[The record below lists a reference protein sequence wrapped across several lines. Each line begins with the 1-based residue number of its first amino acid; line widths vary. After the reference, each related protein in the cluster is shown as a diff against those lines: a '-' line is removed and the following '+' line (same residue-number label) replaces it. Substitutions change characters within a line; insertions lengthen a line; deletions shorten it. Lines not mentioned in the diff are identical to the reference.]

1 MIRVLQVFANLN
13 RGGAE
18 TMIMNYY
25 RAIDKNRVQFDF
37 VSHFNN
43 GAYEDEIKKM
53 GGNIFRIPR
62 FKGYNVLSY
71 LNAWNRF
78 FKNHPEYTIIH
89 VHCFKVAG
97 LILFVAKRN
106 GVKTRIVHSHIAN
119 AQYKYYA
126 KIVFSILNRIAISS
140 ATHLYACGES
150 AGKFLFS
157 NMTFKVLKNAIDSGK
172 FIYDFTKREKIRE
185 GLGIDNN
192 LVIGHVGRFSLQ
204 KNHKFIIEVFE
215 EIYKIN
221 NNARLIL
228 VGTGDKL
235 LNEIKNLVSD
245 KKLNDAVIFT
255 GVRSDIP
262 ELMMAMDVFL
272 FPSLYEGLPVTVIEA
287 QAAGLRTYIS
297 DRITNEVVLTP
308 LVTVLSLHDSPD
320 VWAKE
325 ILKESQEYER
335 RVMSEFIIREGYD
348 IYDSADRLMN
358 FYLNNKI

>member
-53 GGNIFRIPR
+53 GGNIFRMPR

-71 LNAWNRF
+71 LNAWDRF
-78 FKNHPEYTIIH
+78 LKNHPEYAIIH
-89 VHCFKVAG
+89 IHCFKVAG

-106 GVKTRIVHSHIAN
+106 GVKTRIVHSHTSGAN
-119 AQYKYYA
+119 YPIYVQ
-126 KIVFSILNRIAISS
+126 ILFSILNKLSITV
-140 ATHLYACGES
+140 ATHLFACGVN
-150 AGKFLFS
+150 AGKFLYKNEPFS
-157 NMTFKVLKNAIDSGK
+157 IVKNSINSSL
-172 FIYDFTKREKIRE
+172 FIFDKSKRECIRKDFNV
-185 GLGIDNN
+185 GNKFL
-192 LVIGHVGRFSLQ
+192 LGHVGRFDKAKNQ
-204 KNHKFIIEVFE
+204 KFVIDIFE
-215 EIYKIN
+215 KIHQLN
-221 NNARLIL
+221 SETKLML
-228 VGTGDKL
+228 VGNGEL
-235 LNEIKNLVSD
+235 FHEMKNNVQNKDLD
-245 KKLNDAVIFT
+245 DCVIFT

-262 ELMMAMDVFL
+262 ELMMAMDAFI

-325 ILKESQEYER
+325 ILNESQEYKR
-335 RVMSEFIIREGYD
+335 NDMSEFIIREGYD
-348 IYDSADRLMN
+348 IYDSANRLMN